1 MSAAVLTHRCIC
13 PSLTWWNDC
22 MCHDSTLNDGKLFV
36 ISLYAATKLAK
47 APLMGEAC
55 CMQGSNV
62 DVFAAQ
68 PGLVQTQLNARKLDH
83 RKLSAVGVDL
93 AAKLIGQSADRASLC
108 LQRPASDPAVAGL
121 GP

>member
-1 MSAAVLTHRCIC
+1 MHFEILVFLHFAIKQASV
-13 PSLTWWNDC
+13 SLT
-22 MCHDSTLNDGKLFV
+22 GGAFRV
-36 ISLYAATKLAK
+36 
-47 APLMGEAC
+47 
-55 CMQGSNV
+55 QGSNV

-108 LQRPASDPAVAGL
+108 LQRPATDPAVAGVGL
-121 GP
+121 

>member
-1 MSAAVLTHRCIC
+1 
-13 PSLTWWNDC
+13 
-22 MCHDSTLNDGKLFV
+22 MCYDSTLDHGKLFASSV
-36 ISLYAATKLAK
+36 CYNHLNRASLL
-47 APLMGEAC
+47 GGAC
-55 CMQGSNV
+55 RVQGSNV

-108 LQRPASDPAVAGL
+108 LQRPASDPAVAGPRL
-121 GP
+121 